1 MKTVTQTSKK
11 IKVRINRRNLTGL
24 INRETFNTSGMF
36 VPYQFIA
43 MDFEIDKNNTA
54 RFYKST
60 QPTSNSWTNYPG
72 VIIWSSNSDRNKKED
87 VLQKCEIGVKR
98 AIDEY
103 IAMEEQCGREVN
115 IVFEFV
121 GF

>member
-1 MKTVTQTSKK
+1 MEASKK

-24 INRETFNTSGMF
+24 VNRETFNTSGMF

-43 MDFEIDKNNTA
+43 MDFEVDKDNTA

-60 QPTSNSWTNYPG
+60 LASENSWTNYPG
-72 VIIWSSNSDRNKKED
+72 VKIWHSNSDRNRKED
-87 VLQKCEIGVKR
+87 VLRECEIGVKR

-103 IAMEEQCGREVN
+103 ISLEELEGRNVDIE
-115 IVFEFV
+115 FEFV
-121 GF
+121 GFS